1 MQGSP
6 TQASTP
12 AGAGLVSSLKRWVS
26 LRAYGLVTS
35 TLFGVNTSPLTM
47 RARFER
53 LARVS
58 RAALQRKFPRLVFQ
72 DHTIDGIAIES
83 VCAVETPARVIF

>member
-6 TQASTP
+6 TEASTP

-35 TLFGVNTSPLTM
+35 TLFGAKTSPLTM

-58 RAALQRKFPRLVFQ
+58 REALQRTFPSLVFH
-72 DHTIDGIAIES
+72 DYTIEGIAIES